1 MIRKLKKFFLIFVL
15 LLGLFFLIGPEDL
28 PDNSEF
34 KKTLSLISQEDV
46 LIIFN
51 SGGWGDTPLE
61 EARDLAPIIDG
72 IQKTLSQLG
81 YSSIVVPYTRTKE
94 SFLGRIEGVKETL
107 SLFPEQSQKLANEIE
122 IFIKSHPENKIIM
135 AGLSNGG
142 TFVNRTMMK
151 VSKNQRNNVF
161 AVEVGTPFW
170 EKVLDSDNV
179 LLLNNKGKD
188 ALSKMDLK
196 ILIPAL
202 LKSPCRWF
210 SAQVLREELSFSQAL
225 YLPGHY
231 YGWDSVAPE
240 VKSFLENR
248 FALF

>member
-1 MIRKLKKFFLIFVL
+1 MDRKNTKLITFIIL
-15 LLGLFFLIGPEDL
+15 LTGLFFLLGEI
-28 PDNSEF
+28 PDNSRF
-34 KKTLSLISQEDV
+34 KTV
-46 LIIFN
+46 LNSVPENNIVVIFN
-51 SGGWGDTPLE
+51 SGGWGDTPPE
-61 EARDLAPIIDG
+61 EANDLAPIIDG
-72 IQKTLSQLG
+72 IQKTLSDLG
-81 YSSIVVPYTRTKE
+81 YNSIVVPYTRTKE
-94 SFLGRIEGVKETL
+94 SFLGRVEGIKETL
-107 SLFPEQSQKLANEIE
+107 GLFPNQSQKLANEIE
-122 IFIKSHPENKIIM
+122 VFIKSHHENKIIM
-135 AGLSNGG
+135 AGLSNGAI
-142 TFVNRTMMK
+142 FVNRTMMK
-151 VSKNQRNNVF
+151 ISENQRNSVF

-188 ALSKMDLK
+188 ALSNMDLK

-202 LKSPCRWF
+202 LKSPYRWF
-210 SAQVLREELSFSQAL
+210 SAQILREELSFSQAL

>member
-1 MIRKLKKFFLIFVL
+1 MNRKNTKLITFIIL
-15 LLGLFFLIGPEDL
+15 LTGLFFLLGEV
-28 PDNSEF
+28 PDNSRF
-34 KKTLSLISQEDV
+34 KTV
-46 LIIFN
+46 LNSASENNIVIIFN
-51 SGGWGDTPLE
+51 SGGWGDTPPE
-61 EARDLAPIIDG
+61 EASDFTPIIDG
-72 IQKTLSQLG
+72 IQKTLSDLG
-81 YSSIVVPYTRTKE
+81 YNSIVAPYIRTKE
-94 SFLGRIEGVKETL
+94 SFLGRIEGIKETL
-107 SLFPEQSQKLANEIE
+107 SLFPNQSQKLANEIE
-122 IFIKSHPENKIIM
+122 VFIKNHPENKIIM
-135 AGLSNGG
+135 AGLSNRAI
-142 TFVNRTMMK
+142 FVNRTMMK
-151 VSKNQRNNVF
+151 ISENQRNNVF

-188 ALSKMDLK
+188 ALSKMDLR

-202 LKSPCRWF
+202 LKSPCRWL

-240 VKSFLENR
+240 VKSFLESR

>member
-1 MIRKLKKFFLIFVL
+1 MIRKLKKLFLISIL
-15 LLGLFFLIGPEDL
+15 LLGLFFLIGPKDL

-51 SGGWGDTPLE
+51 SGGWGDTPPE
-61 EARDLAPIIDG
+61 EASDLTPIIDG
-72 IQKTLSQLG
+72 IQKTLSHLG
-81 YSSIVVPYTRTKE
+81 YDSIVVPYTRTKE

-107 SLFPEQSQKLANEIE
+107 SLFPNQSQKLANEIE
-122 IFIKSHPENKIIM
+122 VFIKSHPENKIIM
-135 AGLSNGG
+135 TGLSNGAI
-142 TFVNRTMMK
+142 FVNRTMMK
-151 VSKNQRNNVF
+151 VSENQRNSVF
-161 AVEVGTPFW
+161 AIEVGTPFW
-170 EKVLDSDNV
+170 EKVLDSDNI

-188 ALSKMDLK
+188 ALSKMDLR

-202 LKSPCRWF
+202 LKSPCKWL
-210 SAQVLREELSFSQAL
+210 SAQILREELSFSQAL

-231 YGWDSVAPE
+231 YNWDSVAPE

>member
-1 MIRKLKKFFLIFVL
+1 MERKNTKLITFIIL
-15 LLGLFFLIGPEDL
+15 LTGLFFLLGEI
-28 PDNSEF
+28 PDNSRF
-34 KKTLSLISQEDV
+34 KTV
-46 LIIFN
+46 LNSVPENNIVVIFN
-51 SGGWGDTPLE
+51 SGGWGDTPPE
-61 EARDLAPIIDG
+61 EANDLAPIIDG
-72 IQKTLSQLG
+72 IQKTLSDLG
-81 YSSIVVPYTRTKE
+81 YNSIVVPYTRTKE
-94 SFLGRIEGVKETL
+94 SFLGRVEGIKETL
-107 SLFPEQSQKLANEIE
+107 GLFPNQSQKLANEIE
-122 IFIKSHPENKIIM
+122 VFIKNHPENKIIM
-135 AGLSNGG
+135 AGLSNGAI
-142 TFVNRTMMK
+142 FVNRTMMK
-151 VSKNQRNNVF
+151 ISENQRNSVF

-188 ALSKMDLK
+188 ALSNMDLK

-202 LKSPCRWF
+202 LKSPYRWF
-210 SAQVLREELSFSQAL
+210 SAQILREELSFSQAL

>member
-1 MIRKLKKFFLIFVL
+1 MNRKNTKLIIFIIL
-15 LLGLFFLIGPEDL
+15 LTGLFFLLGEV
-28 PDNSEF
+28 PDNSGF
-34 KKTLSLISQEDV
+34 QTALNSVSGNNIV
-46 LIIFN
+46 IIFN

-61 EARDLAPIIDG
+61 EAGDFTPVVDG
-72 IQKTLSQLG
+72 IQKTLSDLG
-81 YSSIVVPYTRTKE
+81 YNSIVVPYTRTKE
-94 SFLGRIEGVKETL
+94 SFLGRVEGLKEIL
-107 SLFPEQSQKLANEIE
+107 SLFPKQSQKLANEIE
-122 IFIKSHPENKIIM
+122 VFIKSHPENKIIM
-135 AGLSNGG
+135 AGLSNGAI
-142 TFVNRTMMK
+142 FVNRTMMK
-151 VSKNQRNNVF
+151 VSENQRNSVF

-170 EKVLDSDNV
+170 EKVLDSDNI

-188 ALSKMDLK
+188 ALSKMDLR

-202 LKSPCRWF
+202 LKSPYKWL

-231 YGWDSVAPE
+231 YDWDSVAPE